1 MARAMA
7 LETTYEEWA
16 AAALA
21 AVDAVFAEQD
31 TLTADDL
38 HGRVEEPDH
47 PNWWGA
53 LFKTQEFKQT
63 ARWCGEC
70 KNSTRKGRAGSM
82 IRVWRRRQLTER

>member
-47 PNWWGA
+47 PNW
-53 LFKTQEFKQT
+53 
-63 ARWCGEC
+63 
-70 KNSTRKGRAGSM
+70 
-82 IRVWRRRQLTER
+82 

>member
-1 MARAMA
+1 MA

-47 PNWWGA
+47 PNWWGRSSKHQNSSEPPA
-53 LFKTQEFKQT
+53 GAANAKTRLEKDAPGQ
-63 ARWCGEC
+63 
-70 KNSTRKGRAGSM
+70 
-82 IRVWRRRQLTER
+82 